1 MVEQR
6 VVAMAEG
13 YLPARGRLPASSGS
27 KIDHPG
33 TGRIK
38 LGRRALEDK
47 WAVEPYPDLR
57 HHR

>member
-1 MVEQR
+1 
-6 VVAMAEG
+6 MAEG